1 MYSAI
6 QTIDLFLTIG
16 FCITLWIP
24 YSFFTITI
32 RYISIIVCVL
42 LILYFLITKAWNI
55 AFDSTLSKVLTILTP
70 FIWSGIHAALLIAG
84 K

>member
-1 MYSAI
+1 MYSVI

-24 YSFFTITI
+24 YSAFTITI
-32 RYISIIVCVL
+32 RYISIIVCIL
-42 LILYFLITKAWNI
+42 LILYFLISKARNI
-55 AFDSTLSKVLTILTP
+55 DFDSRLSKVLTILTP
-70 FIWSGIHAALLIAG
+70 FIWLCINAVLLIAG